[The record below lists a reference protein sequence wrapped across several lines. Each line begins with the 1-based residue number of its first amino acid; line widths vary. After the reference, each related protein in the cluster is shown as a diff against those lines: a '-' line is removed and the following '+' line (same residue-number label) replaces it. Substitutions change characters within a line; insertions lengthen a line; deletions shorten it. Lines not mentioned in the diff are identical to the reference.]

1 MDVSLTVEQPDIA
14 RVVQITDTHLFG
26 VDSGS
31 LLSVNTA
38 DSFLSVV
45 KAVKSQTFP
54 FDAILATG
62 DISQDHSEASY
73 RRFVEGISLL
83 QRPCFWLPGNHDYQ
97 PGMEAVLPNRF
108 VGHAKQLF
116 LGEYW
121 QVISLDSQ
129 VSGVPHGQ
137 LSDEQL
143 TLLDTALAAYP
154 QRFAMVLLHHNSLPV
169 GSAWLDQH
177 CLRERERF
185 WEVIGRYSHVRVVVC
200 GHVHQ
205 NSQSQYQGVEVLT
218 TPSTC
223 IQFKPNS
230 NEFALD
236 RASPGWRE
244 IELHADGTIVTQVKR
259 LTHGLFLP
267 DFTST
272 GY

>member
-1 MDVSLTVEQPDIA
+1 
-14 RVVQITDTHLFG
+14 
-26 VDSGS
+26 
-31 LLSVNTA
+31 LLSVITFVRLL
-38 DSFLSVV
+38 SFFD
-45 KAVKSQTFP
+45 AVKTQTFA

-73 RRFVEGISLL
+73 HRFVEGISKLK
-83 QRPCFWLPGNHDYQ
+83 RPCFWLPGNHDYQ
-97 PGMEAVLPNRF
+97 PGMKAVLPNQF
-108 VGHAKQLF
+108 VRQANHLL

-121 QVISLDSQ
+121 QIISLDSQ

-137 LSDEQL
+137 LSEEQL
-143 TLLDTALAAYP
+143 ALLDNKLTDYP
-154 QRFAMVLLHHNSLPV
+154 QRYAMVLLHHNSLPV
-169 GSAWLDQH
+169 GSSWLDQH

-185 WEVIGRYSHVRVVVC
+185 WQIIERHSNVRVVVC

-205 NSQSQYQGVEVLT
+205 DSRIQHQGVEVLT

-236 RASPGWRE
+236 RTSPGWRE
-244 IELHADGTIVTQVKR
+244 IELHANGSIVTHVKR
-259 LTHGLFLP
+259 LGNGLYLP